1 MYTSII
7 WIFKRVCGCKFIKY
21 PLIVIINAPAEG
33 IAKNMRTKGLI
44 VSIFSF
50 LYIATNGG
58 GVWSVIKG
66 QNWPTTRTEWKTHD
80 TRYQI
85 SGRRFTIN
93 FITNFSGNGR
103 IGGCWQTCFPAFF
116 SRIPLRQFAV
126 FSSSILRLLQIMYT
140 LWKFSA
146 IFYSIQFSPH
156 PSQEE

>member
-1 MYTSII
+1 MNIHCNCKIS
-7 WIFKRVCGCKFIKY
+7 CGRNSKKY
-21 PLIVIINAPAEG
+21 ENKGINSKHFA
-33 IAKNMRTKGLI
+33 
-44 VSIFSF
+44 FSF

-93 FITNFSGNGR
+93 FITNFNGNGR

-146 IFYSIQFSPH
+146 IFYSIEFSPH